1 MDYREKWKELEASV
15 NPFASVVMAH
25 LKALETKDDNEQR
38 YLWKLIL
45 IKRLYRLGYDKT
57 DVIRLFQFIDWVM
70 SLPEELEKGL
80 WREIQKYEEETK
92 MEYVSSVERIGFRK
106 GMQQGMQQGMQEG
119 MQQGM
124 QKGSLSLLCRQ
135 ISRRFNVSPDRVRS
149 MLEGLGTSEIEE
161 LGERLFDA
169 KSLEEISEWVEKK
182 RRVQ

>member
-1 MDYREKWKELEASV
+1 MCYQWDTAIITILTVPPYVGS
-15 NPFASVVMAH
+15 H
-25 LKALETKDDNEQR
+25 DNEQR

-45 IKRLYRLGYDKT
+45 IKRLYRMGYDKT

-80 WREIQKYEEETK
+80 WTEIQKYEEETK

-106 GMQQGMQQGMQEG
+106 GMQQG

-169 KSLEEISEWVEKK
+169 KSLEEISVWAEKK